1 MEASGKVQQMPE
13 NEKGLRGVVAVE
25 SGITSIDGERGILRY
40 RGYNVADL
48 VEHSSFEEVCFLLL
62 RGELPNAEEF
72 ETFKEELL
80 AARTIPTEV
89 EAVVDDSA
97 RYARPMEAMRS
108 MGSALSFS
116 DPDKASN
123 EPDANLRKATRLIS
137 QLPTV
142 MARYRRR
149 YYGLE
154 PVYPDPSLDYA
165 ANFLWML
172 RAELPSEEDA
182 KLFDAVSILHAD
194 HEMNA
199 STFAARVIAATC
211 TDMHSAIVG
220 AIAALKGPLH
230 GGANEWVMTTLKR
243 IGSED
248 KVEAWVDEMLD
259 QGKRIP
265 GFGHAVYKISDPRA
279 VILKEIGRKVFE
291 RANPNEPNWFAMTE
305 LMERRVFERKGLSPN
320 VDLYSASVLYYLGFP
335 IDLLT
340 ALFAANRVAGWAA
353 HVIEQH
359 LDNRIIRPTIEY
371 IGPPAREFPK
381 VGERA

>member
-1 MEASGKVQQMPE
+1 MPDSD
-13 NEKGLRGVVAVE
+13 KGLRGVVAVN

-40 RGYNVADL
+40 RGYDVGEL
-48 VEHSSFEEVCFLLL
+48 VEHCCFEEVCFLLL
-62 RGELPNAEEF
+62 HGELPTAGELASF
-72 ETFKEELL
+72 RDDLL

-97 RYARPMEAMRS
+97 HYARPMEAMRS
-108 MGSALSFS
+108 MCSALSFS
-116 DPDKASN
+116 DPDKTSN
-123 EPDANLRKATRLIS
+123 ELDANLRKATRLIS
-137 QLPTV
+137 QVPTV

-154 PVYPDPSLDYA
+154 PVQPDPELDYST
-165 ANFLWML
+165 NFLWML
-172 RAELPSEEDA
+172 RGELPSEEDA
-182 KLFDAVSILHAD
+182 KVLDGVSILHAD

-230 GGANEWVMTTLKR
+230 GGANEWVMATLKK

-259 QGKRIP
+259 QGKKIP
-265 GFGHAVYKISDPRA
+265 GFGHAIYKVTDPRA
-279 VILKEIGRKVFE
+279 IILKEIGRKVFD
-291 RANPNEPNWFAMTE
+291 RADTNEPNWFAMTE
-305 LMERRVFERKGLSPN
+305 RMERRVFERKGLVPN
-320 VDLYSASVLYYLGFP
+320 VDLYSASVLYSLGFP

-340 ALFAANRVAGWAA
+340 ALFAANRVAGWSA

-359 LDNRIIRPTIEY
+359 SDNRIIRPTINY
-371 IGPPAREFPK
+371 TGPPARELP
-381 VGERA
+381 VSQERA

>member
-1 MEASGKVQQMPE
+1 MAES
-13 NEKGLRGVVAVE
+13 EKGLRGVVAVD
-25 SGITSIDGERGILRY
+25 SGITSIDGAQGILRY
-40 RGYNVADL
+40 RGYNVVDL
-48 VEHSSFEEVCFLLL
+48 ANNSTFEEVCHLLL
-62 RGELPNAEEF
+62 HGELPDSHQLAS
-72 ETFKEELL
+72 FKEELL
-80 AARTIPTEV
+80 AARSIPTEV

-123 EPDANLRKATRLIS
+123 EPEANQRKAVRLIS

-154 PVYPDPSLDYA
+154 PVGPDPELDYA

-172 RAELPSEEDA
+172 RGELPSEEDA
-182 KLFDAVSILHAD
+182 RVLDAISILHAD

-230 GGANEWVMTTLKR
+230 GGANEWVMATLKR
-243 IGSED
+243 IGSDD
-248 KVEAWVDEMLD
+248 KVDAWVDERLD
-259 QGKRIP
+259 QGMKIP
-265 GFGHAVYKISDPRA
+265 GFGHAIYKVTDPRA
-279 VILKEIGRKVFE
+279 IVLKEIGRKVFE
-291 RANPNEPNWFAMTE
+291 RADPNDPNWFGMTE
-305 LMERRVFERKGLSPN
+305 RMERRVFERKGLVPN

-340 ALFAANRVAGWAA
+340 ALFAANRVVGWAA

-359 LDNRIIRPTIEY
+359 LNNRIIRPTINY
-371 IGPPAREFPK
+371 TGPAPREFP
-381 VGERA
+381 VANRRAGQTA

>member
-1 MEASGKVQQMPE
+1 MSE
-13 NEKGLRGVVAVE
+13 NDKGLRGIVAVD
-25 SGITSIDGERGILRY
+25 SGITSIDGDNGILRY
-40 RGYNVADL
+40 RGYDVRDL
-48 VEHSSFEEVCFLLL
+48 VEHSTFDEVCHLLL
-62 RGELPNAEEF
+62 HGELPDAEQLAV
-72 ETFKEELL
+72 FKEELV
-80 AARTIPTEV
+80 AARTIPSEV

-123 EPDANLRKATRLIS
+123 APDANQRKAVRLIS

-154 PVYPDPSLDYA
+154 PVAPDPSLDYS

-172 RAELPSEEDA
+172 RGEMPSEEDA
-182 KLFDAVSILHAD
+182 RVLDAVSILHAD

-199 STFAARVIAATC
+199 STFTARVIAATC
-211 TDMHSAIVG
+211 SDMHSAIVG

-230 GGANEWVMTTLKR
+230 GGANEWVMATLKR
-243 IGSED
+243 IGSEE
-248 KVEAWVDEMLD
+248 KVDAWVDDVLD

-265 GFGHAVYKISDPRA
+265 GFGHAIYKVTDPRA
-279 VILKEIGRKVFE
+279 IILKEIGRKVFE
-291 RANPNEPNWFAMTE
+291 RANQNEPNWFAMTE
-305 LMERRVFERKGLSPN
+305 RMERRVFERKGLVPN

-340 ALFAANRVAGWAA
+340 ALFAANRVVGWAA

-359 LDNRIIRPTIEY
+359 LDNKIIRPTINY
-371 IGPPAREFPK
+371 VGPPSRTFPA
-381 VGERA
+381 VSQEA

>member
-1 MEASGKVQQMPE
+1 MAESD
-13 NEKGLRGVVAVE
+13 KGLRGVVAVS

-40 RGYNVADL
+40 RGYDVGAL
-48 VEHSSFEEVCFLLL
+48 VEHSTFEEVCYLLL
-62 RGELPNAEEF
+62 YGDLPSADEF
-72 ETFKEELL
+72 ASFKEDLL
-80 AARTIPTEV
+80 VARTIPTEV

-97 RYARPMEAMRS
+97 HYARPMEAMRS

-116 DPDKASN
+116 DPDKTSN

-154 PVYPDPSLDYA
+154 PVQPDLELDYA

-172 RAELPSEEDA
+172 RGELPSDEDA
-182 KLFDAVSILHAD
+182 RVLDAVSIMHAD

-211 TDMHSAIVG
+211 SDMHSAIVG
-220 AIAALKGPLH
+220 AIAALKGTLH
-230 GGANEWVMTTLKR
+230 GGANEWVMATLKR

-248 KVEAWVDEMLD
+248 KVDAWVDDTLD
-259 QGKRIP
+259 QGKKIP
-265 GFGHAVYKISDPRA
+265 GFGHAVYKVTDPRA

-305 LMERRVFERKGLSPN
+305 RMERRVFERKGLVPN

-359 LDNRIIRPTIEY
+359 ADNRIIRPTITY
-371 IGPPAREFPK
+371 TGPPARELP
-381 VGERA
+381 VSQERA

>member
-1 MEASGKVQQMPE
+1 MPDSDR
-13 NEKGLRGVVAVE
+13 GLRGVVAVN

-40 RGYNVADL
+40 RGYDVGAL
-48 VEHSSFEEVCFLLL
+48 VENCCFEEVCYLLL
-62 RGELPNAEEF
+62 YGELPGADELASFRED
-72 ETFKEELL
+72 LL

-97 RYARPMEAMRS
+97 HYARPMEAMRS
-108 MGSALSFS
+108 MCSALSFS

-123 EPDANLRKATRLIS
+123 ELDANLRKATRLIS
-137 QLPTV
+137 QVPTV

-154 PVYPDPSLDYA
+154 PVQPDPELDYA

-172 RAELPSEEDA
+172 RGEMPSEEDA
-182 KLFDAVSILHAD
+182 GVLDAVSIMHAD

-211 TDMHSAIVG
+211 TDMHSSIVG

-230 GGANEWVMTTLKR
+230 GGANEWVMATLKK

-259 QGKRIP
+259 QGKKIP
-265 GFGHAVYKISDPRA
+265 GFGHAIYKVTDPRA
-279 VILKEIGRKVFE
+279 IILKEIGRKAFG
-291 RANPNEPNWFAMTE
+291 RAESNQPNWFAMTE
-305 LMERRVFERKGLSPN
+305 LMERRVFERKGLVPN

-340 ALFAANRVAGWAA
+340 ALFAANRVVGWAA

-359 LDNRIIRPTIEY
+359 SDNRIIRPTINY
-371 IGPPAREFPK
+371 TGPPARELS
-381 VGERA
+381 VSQERA

>member
-1 MEASGKVQQMPE
+1 MPDSD
-13 NEKGLRGVVAVE
+13 KGLRGVVAVN

-40 RGYNVADL
+40 RGYDVGDL
-48 VEHSSFEEVCFLLL
+48 VEHCCFEEVCFLLL
-62 RGELPNAEEF
+62 YGELPGAGELA
-72 ETFKEELL
+72 TFREDLL

-97 RYARPMEAMRS
+97 HYARPMEAMRS

-123 EPDANLRKATRLIS
+123 ERDANLRKATRLVS

-154 PVYPDPSLDYA
+154 PVQPDPELDYA

-172 RAELPSEEDA
+172 RGEMPSEEDA
-182 KLFDAVSILHAD
+182 RVLDAVSILHAD

-230 GGANEWVMTTLKR
+230 GGANEWVMATLKK

-248 KVEAWVDEMLD
+248 KVEAWVDDVLD
-259 QGKRIP
+259 RGEKIP
-265 GFGHAVYKISDPRA
+265 GFGHAIYKVTDPRA
-279 VILKEIGRKVFE
+279 IILKEIGRKAFE
-291 RANPNEPNWFAMTE
+291 RADPIEPNWFAMTE
-305 LMERRVFERKGLSPN
+305 LMERRVFERKGLVPN
-320 VDLYSASVLYYLGFP
+320 VDLYSASVLYSLGFP

-359 LDNRIIRPTIEY
+359 SDNRIIRPTINY
-371 IGPPAREFPK
+371 IGPPARELP
-381 VGERA
+381 VSQERA

>member
-1 MEASGKVQQMPE
+1 MAES
-13 NEKGLRGVVAVE
+13 EKGLRGVVAVD
-25 SGITSIDGERGILRY
+25 SGITSIDGAQGILRY
-40 RGYNVADL
+40 RGYNVVDL
-48 VEHSSFEEVCFLLL
+48 ANNSTFEEVCHLLL
-62 RGELPNAEEF
+62 HGELPDSHQLAS
-72 ETFKEELL
+72 FKEELL
-80 AARTIPTEV
+80 AARSIPTEV

-123 EPDANLRKATRLIS
+123 EPEANQRKAVRLIA

-154 PVYPDPSLDYA
+154 PVGPDPELDYA

-172 RAELPSEEDA
+172 RGELPSEEDA
-182 KLFDAVSILHAD
+182 RVLDAISILHAD

-230 GGANEWVMTTLKR
+230 GGANEWVMATLKR
-243 IGSED
+243 IGSDD
-248 KVEAWVDEMLD
+248 KVDAWVDERLD
-259 QGKRIP
+259 QGMKIP
-265 GFGHAVYKISDPRA
+265 GFGHAIYKVTDPRA
-279 VILKEIGRKVFE
+279 IVLKEIGRKVFE
-291 RANPNEPNWFAMTE
+291 RADPNDPNWFAMTE
-305 LMERRVFERKGLSPN
+305 RMERRVFERKGLVPN

-340 ALFAANRVAGWAA
+340 ALFAANRVVGWAA

-359 LDNRIIRPTIEY
+359 LNNRIIRPTINY
-371 IGPPAREFPK
+371 TGPAPREFP
-381 VGERA
+381 VANRRAGQTA

>member
-1 MEASGKVQQMPE
+1 MPDSD
-13 NEKGLRGVVAVE
+13 KGLRGVVAVN

-40 RGYNVADL
+40 RGYDVGDL
-48 VEHSSFEEVCFLLL
+48 VEHCCFEEVCFLLL
-62 RGELPNAEEF
+62 YGELPGAGELA
-72 ETFKEELL
+72 TFREDLL

-97 RYARPMEAMRS
+97 HYARPMEAMRS

-123 EPDANLRKATRLIS
+123 ERDANLRKATRLIS

-154 PVYPDPSLDYA
+154 PVQPDPELDYA

-172 RAELPSEEDA
+172 RGEMPSEEDA
-182 KLFDAVSILHAD
+182 RVLDAVSILHAD

-211 TDMHSAIVG
+211 ADMHSAIVG

-230 GGANEWVMTTLKR
+230 GGANEWVMATLKK

-248 KVEAWVDEMLD
+248 KVEAWVDDVLD
-259 QGKRIP
+259 QGKKIP
-265 GFGHAVYKISDPRA
+265 GFGHAIYKVTDPRA
-279 VILKEIGRKVFE
+279 IILKEIGRKAFE
-291 RANPNEPNWFAMTE
+291 RADPIEPNWFAMTE
-305 LMERRVFERKGLSPN
+305 LMERRVFERKGLVPN
-320 VDLYSASVLYYLGFP
+320 VDLYSASVLYSLGFP

-359 LDNRIIRPTIEY
+359 SDNRIIRPTINY
-371 IGPPAREFPK
+371 IGPPARELP
-381 VGERA
+381 VSQERA

>member
-1 MEASGKVQQMPE
+1 MPDSDR
-13 NEKGLRGVVAVE
+13 GLRGVVAVN

-40 RGYNVADL
+40 RGYDVGEL
-48 VEHSSFEEVCFLLL
+48 VEHCCFEEVCYLLL
-62 RGELPNAEEF
+62 YGELPGADELTSFRED
-72 ETFKEELL
+72 LL

-97 RYARPMEAMRS
+97 HYARPMEAMRS
-108 MGSALSFS
+108 MCSALSFS

-123 EPDANLRKATRLIS
+123 EYDANLRKATRLIA
-137 QLPTV
+137 QVPTV

-154 PVYPDPSLDYA
+154 PVQPDPELDYS

-172 RAELPSEEDA
+172 RGEMSSEEDA
-182 KLFDAVSILHAD
+182 RVLDAVSIMHAD

-230 GGANEWVMTTLKR
+230 GGANEWVMATLKK

-259 QGKRIP
+259 QGKKIP
-265 GFGHAVYKISDPRA
+265 GFGHAIYKVTDPRA
-279 VILKEIGRKVFE
+279 IILKEIGRKVFE
-291 RANPNEPNWFAMTE
+291 RRAETNEPNWFAMTE
-305 LMERRVFERKGLSPN
+305 LMERRVFERKGLVPN

-340 ALFAANRVAGWAA
+340 ALFAANRVVGWSA

-359 LDNRIIRPTIEY
+359 SDNRIIRPTINY
-371 IGPPAREFPK
+371 TGPPARELP
-381 VGERA
+381 VSQERA

>member
-1 MEASGKVQQMPE
+1 MPDSD
-13 NEKGLRGVVAVE
+13 KGLRGVVAVE

-40 RGYNVADL
+40 RGYDVGDL
-48 VEHSSFEEVCFLLL
+48 VEHCCFEEVCFLLL
-62 RGELPNAEEF
+62 RGDLPGAEELA
-72 ETFKEELL
+72 TFKDDLL

-154 PVYPDPSLDYA
+154 PVGPDPELDYS

-172 RAELPSEEDA
+172 RGEMPSDEDA
-182 KLFDAVSILHAD
+182 KVLDAVSIMHAD

-211 TDMHSAIVG
+211 SDLHSAIVG

-230 GGANEWVMTTLKR
+230 GGANEWVMATLKK

-248 KVEAWVDEMLD
+248 KVEAWVDDMLD
-259 QGKRIP
+259 QGKKIP
-265 GFGHAVYKISDPRA
+265 GFGHAIYKVTDPRA
-279 VILKEIGRKVFE
+279 ILLKEIGRKAF
-291 RANPNEPNWFAMTE
+291 ANANTGEPNWFAMTE
-305 LMERRVFERKGLSPN
+305 RMERRVFERKGLVPN

-340 ALFAANRVAGWAA
+340 ALFAANRVVGWSA

-359 LDNRIIRPTIEY
+359 HNNRIIRPTINY
-371 IGPPAREFPK
+371 TGPPARGLPVSQEQ
-381 VGERA
+381 V

>member
-1 MEASGKVQQMPE
+1 MAA
-13 NEKGLRGVVAVE
+13 NEKGLRGIVAVD
-25 SGITSIDGERGILRY
+25 SSITSIDGAQGILRY
-40 RGYNVADL
+40 RGYNVVDL
-48 VEHSSFEEVCFLLL
+48 VDNSTFEEVCHLLL
-62 RGELPNAEEF
+62 HGELPDADQLAS
-72 ETFKEELL
+72 FKEELL
-80 AARTIPTEV
+80 AARSIPTEV

-123 EPDANLRKATRLIS
+123 EPDANHRKAVRLIS

-154 PVYPDPSLDYA
+154 PVGPDPELDYA

-172 RAELPSEEDA
+172 RGELPSEEDA
-182 KLFDAVSILHAD
+182 RVLDAVSILHAD

-230 GGANEWVMTTLKR
+230 GGANEWVMATLKR
-243 IGSED
+243 IGSEE
-248 KVEAWVDEMLD
+248 KVDAWVDDMLD
-259 QGKRIP
+259 RGKKIP
-265 GFGHAVYKISDPRA
+265 GFGHAIYKVTDPRA
-279 VILKEIGRKVFE
+279 IVLKEIGRKVFE
-291 RANPNEPNWFAMTE
+291 RADPDEPNWFAMTE
-305 LMERRVFERKGLSPN
+305 RMERRVFERKGLVPN

-359 LDNRIIRPTIEY
+359 LDNRIIRPTINY
-371 IGPPAREFPK
+371 TGPAPREFP
-381 VGERA
+381 VASRRAGQTA

>member
-1 MEASGKVQQMPE
+1 MAESD
-13 NEKGLRGVVAVE
+13 KGLRGVVAVN

-40 RGYNVADL
+40 RGYDVGAL
-48 VEHSSFEEVCFLLL
+48 VEHCTFEEVCYLLL
-62 RGELPNAEEF
+62 YGDLPSADEF
-72 ETFKEELL
+72 SSFKEDLL
-80 AARTIPTEV
+80 VARTIPTAV

-97 RYARPMEAMRS
+97 HYARPMEAMRS

-116 DPDKASN
+116 DPDKTSN
-123 EPDANLRKATRLIS
+123 QPDANLRKATRLIS

-154 PVYPDPSLDYA
+154 PVQPDLELDYA
-165 ANFLWML
+165 SNFLWML
-172 RAELPSEEDA
+172 RGELPSEEDA
-182 KLFDAVSILHAD
+182 KVLDAVSIMHAD

-211 TDMHSAIVG
+211 SDMHSAIVG
-220 AIAALKGPLH
+220 AIAALKGTLH
-230 GGANEWVMTTLKR
+230 GGANEWVMATLKR
-243 IGSED
+243 IGTED
-248 KVEAWVDEMLD
+248 KVDAWVDETLD
-259 QGKRIP
+259 QGKKIP
-265 GFGHAVYKISDPRA
+265 GFGHAVYKVTDPRA

-305 LMERRVFERKGLSPN
+305 RMERRVFERKGLVPN

-359 LDNRIIRPTIEY
+359 ADNRIIRPTINY
-371 IGPPAREFPK
+371 TGPPARELP
-381 VGERA
+381 VSQERA

>member
-1 MEASGKVQQMPE
+1 MAESD
-13 NEKGLRGVVAVE
+13 KGLRGVVAVV

-40 RGYNVADL
+40 RGYDVGEL
-48 VEHSSFEEVCFLLL
+48 VENCCFEEVCFLLL
-62 RGELPNAEEF
+62 HGDLPSSDELASF
-72 ETFKEELL
+72 RDDLL
-80 AARTIPTEV
+80 VARTIPTEV

-116 DPDKASN
+116 DPDKTSN

-154 PVYPDPSLDYA
+154 PVQPDLELDYA
-165 ANFLWML
+165 SNFLWML
-172 RAELPSEEDA
+172 RGELPSEEDA
-182 KLFDAVSILHAD
+182 KVLDAVSIMHAD

-211 TDMHSAIVG
+211 SDLHSAIVG

-230 GGANEWVMTTLKR
+230 GGANEWVMATLKK

-248 KVEAWVDEMLD
+248 KVDAWVDDMLD
-259 QGKRIP
+259 RGKKIP
-265 GFGHAVYKISDPRA
+265 GFGHAIYKVTDPRA
-279 VILKEIGRKVFE
+279 IILKEIGRKAFD
-291 RANPNEPNWFAMTE
+291 RADTNEPNWFAMTE
-305 LMERRVFERKGLSPN
+305 RMERRVFERKGLVPN
-320 VDLYSASVLYYLGFP
+320 VDLYSASVLYSLGFP

-340 ALFAANRVAGWAA
+340 ALFAANRVVGWAA

-359 LDNRIIRPTIEY
+359 SDNRIIRPTINY
-371 IGPPAREFPK
+371 TGPPARELP
-381 VGERA
+381 VSQERA

>member
-1 MEASGKVQQMPE
+1 MPE
-13 NEKGLRGVVAVE
+13 NDKGLRGVVAVE
-25 SGITSIDGERGILRY
+25 SGITSIDGARGILRY

-48 VEHSSFEEVCFLLL
+48 VEHCTFEEVCYLLL
-62 RGELPNAEEF
+62 YGELPNTDELAS
-72 ETFKEELL
+72 FKEELL
-80 AARTIPTEV
+80 VARTIPTEV

-97 RYARPMEAMRS
+97 HYARPMEAMRS

-116 DPDKASN
+116 DPDKTSN

-137 QLPTV
+137 QLPIV

-154 PVYPDPSLDYA
+154 PVTPDPELDYA

-172 RAELPSEEDA
+172 RGEPASDEDTRV
-182 KLFDAVSILHAD
+182 FDIVSILHAD

-230 GGANEWVMTTLKR
+230 GGANEWVMATLKK

-259 QGKRIP
+259 RGEKIP
-265 GFGHAVYKISDPRA
+265 GFGHAIYKVTDPRA
-279 VILKEIGRKVFE
+279 IILKEVGRKAFDRVDS
-291 RANPNEPNWFAMTE
+291 NEPNWFAMTE
-305 LMERRVFERKGLSPN
+305 RMERRVFERKGLVPN

-340 ALFAANRVAGWAA
+340 ALFAANRVAGWSA

-359 LDNRIIRPTIEY
+359 LNNRIIRPTIHY
-371 IGPPAREFPK
+371 TGPPARELP
-381 VGERA
+381 VNQERA

>member
-1 MEASGKVQQMPE
+1 MSA
-13 NEKGLRGVVAVE
+13 NEKGLRGVVAVD

-48 VEHSSFEEVCFLLL
+48 VEQCTFEEVCFLLL
-62 RGELPNAEEF
+62 RGDLPDAGELAS
-72 ETFKEELL
+72 FKEELL
-80 AARTIPTEV
+80 IARTIPTEV

-123 EPDANLRKATRLIS
+123 DPEANQRKAARLIS
-137 QLPTV
+137 QLPIV

-154 PVYPDPSLDYA
+154 PVGPDPELDYA
-165 ANFLWML
+165 TNFLWML
-172 RAELPSEEDA
+172 RGELPSEEDA
-182 KLFDAVSILHAD
+182 GVFDIVSILHAD
-194 HEMNA
+194 HEMSA

-230 GGANEWVMTTLKR
+230 GGANEWVMATLKR

-248 KVEAWVDEMLD
+248 KVDAWVDEMLD
-259 QGKRIP
+259 QGKKIP
-265 GFGHAVYKISDPRA
+265 GFGHAVYKVTDPRA
-279 VILKEIGRKVFE
+279 IVLKEIGRKVFE
-291 RANPNEPNWFAMTE
+291 RADPNEPNWFAMTE
-305 LMERRVFERKGLSPN
+305 RIERRVFERKGLAPN

-340 ALFAANRVAGWAA
+340 ALFAANRVVGWAA

-359 LDNRIIRPTIEY
+359 LDNRIIRPTIHY
-371 IGPPAREFPK
+371 TGPSARELP
-381 VGERA
+381 VSQERV

>member
-1 MEASGKVQQMPE
+1 MD
-13 NEKGLRGVVAVE
+13 
-25 SGITSIDGERGILRY
+25 SGITSIDGELGILRY
-40 RGYNVADL
+40 RGYDVGEL
-48 VEHSSFEEVCFLLL
+48 VENCCFEEVCYLLL
-62 RGELPNAEEF
+62 RGDLPNPEELAS
-72 ETFKEELL
+72 FKEELL
-80 AARTIPTEV
+80 IARTIPTEV

-97 RYARPMEAMRS
+97 HYARPMEAMRS
-108 MGSALSFS
+108 MCSALSFS
-116 DPDKASN
+116 DPDKTSN
-123 EPDANLRKATRLIS
+123 EYDANLRKATRLIS
-137 QLPTV
+137 QVPTV

-154 PVYPDPSLDYA
+154 PVGPDSELDYA

-172 RAELPSEEDA
+172 RGELPSEEDA
-182 KLFDAVSILHAD
+182 KVLDSVSIMHAD

-230 GGANEWVMTTLKR
+230 GGANEWVMATLKR
-243 IGSED
+243 IGSEE
-248 KVEAWVDEMLD
+248 KVDAWVDDRLD
-259 QGKRIP
+259 RGRKIP
-265 GFGHAVYKISDPRA
+265 GFGHAIYKVTDPRA
-279 VILKEIGRKVFE
+279 IILKEIGRKAFD

-305 LMERRVFERKGLSPN
+305 RMERRVFERKGLVPN

-340 ALFAANRVAGWAA
+340 ALFAANRVVGWSA

-359 LDNRIIRPTIEY
+359 SDNRIIRPTINY
-371 IGPPAREFPK
+371 TGPPARELP
-381 VGERA
+381 VSQERA

>member
-1 MEASGKVQQMPE
+1 MPDSD
-13 NEKGLRGVVAVE
+13 KGLRGVVAVN

-40 RGYNVADL
+40 RGYDVGDL
-48 VEHSSFEEVCFLLL
+48 VEHCCFEEVCFLLL
-62 RGELPNAEEF
+62 YGELPGAGELA
-72 ETFKEELL
+72 TFREDLL

-97 RYARPMEAMRS
+97 HYARPMEAMRS

-123 EPDANLRKATRLIS
+123 APDANLRKATRLVS

-154 PVYPDPSLDYA
+154 PVQPDPELDYA

-172 RAELPSEEDA
+172 RGEMPSEEDA
-182 KLFDAVSILHAD
+182 RVLDAVSILHAD

-230 GGANEWVMTTLKR
+230 GGANEWVMATLKK

-248 KVEAWVDEMLD
+248 KVEAWVDDVLD
-259 QGKRIP
+259 RGEKIP
-265 GFGHAVYKISDPRA
+265 GFGHAIYKVTDPRA
-279 VILKEIGRKVFE
+279 IILKEIGRKAFE
-291 RANPNEPNWFAMTE
+291 RADPIEPNWFAMTE
-305 LMERRVFERKGLSPN
+305 LMERRVFERKGLVPN
-320 VDLYSASVLYYLGFP
+320 VDLYSASVLYSLGFP

-359 LDNRIIRPTIEY
+359 SDNRIIRPTINY
-371 IGPPAREFPK
+371 IGPPARELP
-381 VGERA
+381 VSQERA

>member
-1 MEASGKVQQMPE
+1 MADS
-13 NEKGLRGVVAVE
+13 EKGLRGVVAVD
-25 SGITSIDGERGILRY
+25 SGITSIDGLQGILRY
-40 RGYNVADL
+40 RGYDVADL
-48 VEHSSFEEVCFLLL
+48 VKYSTFEEVCHLLL
-62 RGELPNAEEF
+62 HGELPDADQLAS
-72 ETFKEELL
+72 FKEELL
-80 AARTIPTEV
+80 AARSIPTEV

-123 EPDANLRKATRLIS
+123 DPDANQRKAARLIS
-137 QLPTV
+137 QIPTV

-154 PVYPDPSLDYA
+154 PVGPDPELDYA

-172 RAELPSEEDA
+172 RGELPSEDDA
-182 KLFDAVSILHAD
+182 RVLDAVSILHAD

-230 GGANEWVMTTLKR
+230 GGANEWVMATLKR

-248 KVEAWVDEMLD
+248 KVEAWVDDMLD
-259 QGKRIP
+259 QGKKIP
-265 GFGHAVYKISDPRA
+265 GFGHAIYKVTDPRA
-279 VILKEIGRKVFE
+279 IILKEVGRKVFE
-291 RANPNEPNWFAMTE
+291 RADPSDPNWFAMTE
-305 LMERRVFERKGLSPN
+305 RMERRVFERKGLVPN

-340 ALFAANRVAGWAA
+340 ALFAANRVVGWAA

-359 LDNRIIRPTIEY
+359 LDNRIIRPTINY
-371 IGPPAREFPK
+371 TGPAPREFP
-381 VGERA
+381 VASRNAGQTA

>member
-1 MEASGKVQQMPE
+1 MSSNNNKDAA
-13 NEKGLRGVVAVE
+13 NEKGMRGVVAVE
-25 SGITSIDGERGILRY
+25 SSITSIDGVRGILRY

-48 VEHSSFEEVCFLLL
+48 VEHSSFEEVCHLLL
-62 RGELPNAEEF
+62 HGELPDAQQLA
-72 ETFKEELL
+72 TFKEELL
-80 AARTIPTEV
+80 AARSIPTEV

-123 EPDANLRKATRLIS
+123 APDANQRKAVRLIA

-154 PVYPDPSLDYA
+154 PVGPDPSLEYS

-172 RAELPSEEDA
+172 RGELPSEEDA
-182 KLFDAVSILHAD
+182 RVLDAVSILHAD

-230 GGANEWVMTTLKR
+230 GGANEWVMATLKR
-243 IGSED
+243 IGSEE
-248 KVEAWVDEMLD
+248 KVDAWVDDMLD
-259 QGKRIP
+259 QGKKIP
-265 GFGHAVYKISDPRA
+265 GFGHAVYKITDPRA

-291 RANPNEPNWFAMTE
+291 QADDRGEPNWFAMTE
-305 LMERRVFERKGLSPN
+305 RMERRVFERKGLVPN

-340 ALFAANRVAGWAA
+340 ALLQPTALSAG
-353 HVIEQH
+353 
-359 LDNRIIRPTIEY
+359 RRT
-371 IGPPAREFPK
+371 
-381 VGERA
+381 

>member
-1 MEASGKVQQMPE
+1 MPDSD
-13 NEKGLRGVVAVE
+13 KGLRGVVAVE

-40 RGYNVADL
+40 RGYDVGDL
-48 VEHSSFEEVCFLLL
+48 VEHCCFEEVCFLLL
-62 RGELPNAEEF
+62 RGDLPGAEELA
-72 ETFKEELL
+72 TFKDDLL

-154 PVYPDPSLDYA
+154 PVGPDPELDYS

-172 RAELPSEEDA
+172 RGEMPSDEDA
-182 KLFDAVSILHAD
+182 KVLDAVSIMHAD

-211 TDMHSAIVG
+211 SDLHSAIVG

-230 GGANEWVMTTLKR
+230 GGANEWVMATLKK

-248 KVEAWVDEMLD
+248 KVEAWVDDMLD
-259 QGKRIP
+259 QGKKIP
-265 GFGHAVYKISDPRA
+265 GFGHAIYKVTDPRA
-279 VILKEIGRKVFE
+279 ILLKEIGRKAF
-291 RANPNEPNWFAMTE
+291 ANVNTGEPNWFAMTE
-305 LMERRVFERKGLSPN
+305 RMERRVFERKGLVPN

-340 ALFAANRVAGWAA
+340 ALFAANRVVGWSA

-359 LDNRIIRPTIEY
+359 HNNRIIRPTINY
-371 IGPPAREFPK
+371 TGPPARGLPVSQEQ
-381 VGERA
+381 V

>member
-1 MEASGKVQQMPE
+1 MEPVGE

-40 RGYNVADL
+40 RGYDVAEL
-48 VEHSSFEEVCFLLL
+48 VKHSSFEEVCYLLL
-62 RGELPNAEEF
+62 RGDLPDGYQL
-72 ETFKEELL
+72 TLFKNELL
-80 AARTIPTEV
+80 AARAIPREV

-123 EPDANLRKATRLIS
+123 APDANQRKAERLIS

-154 PVYPDPSLDYA
+154 PVDPDPNLDYS

-172 RAELPSEEDA
+172 RGEKPSEEDA
-182 KLFDAVSILHAD
+182 KILDAISILHAD

-211 TDMHSAIVG
+211 TDMHSAVVG

-248 KVEAWVDEMLD
+248 KVEAEVDAMLD
-259 QGKRIP
+259 RGQKIP
-265 GFGHAVYKISDPRA
+265 GFGHAVYKVTDPRA
-279 VILKEIGRKVFE
+279 VILKELGRRVF
-291 RANPNEPNWFAMTE
+291 AKADPNEPNWFAMTE
-305 LMERRVFERKGLSPN
+305 LMERRAFERKGLRPN

-340 ALFAANRVAGWAA
+340 ALFAANRVVGWAA
-353 HVIEQH
+353 NIIEQH
-359 LDNRIIRPTIEY
+359 LDNRIIRPTISY
-371 IGPPAREFPK
+371 TGPPPREFPA
-381 VGERA
+381 ERVKA

>member
-1 MEASGKVQQMPE
+1 MSE
-13 NEKGLRGVVAVE
+13 NEKGLRGVVAVD
-25 SGITSIDGERGILRY
+25 SAITSIDGERGILHY
-40 RGYNVADL
+40 RGYNVAEL
-48 VEHSSFEEVCFLLL
+48 VEQCTFEEVCYLLL
-62 RGELPNAEEF
+62 RSDLPDAAELAS
-72 ETFKEELL
+72 FKEDLL
-80 AARTIPTEV
+80 IARTIPTEV

-154 PVYPDPSLDYA
+154 PVGPDPELDYA

-172 RAELPSEEDA
+172 RGELPSDEDA
-182 KLFDAVSILHAD
+182 RVLDAVSIMHAD

-199 STFAARVIAATC
+199 STFTARVIAATC
-211 TDMHSAIVG
+211 SDMHSAIVG
-220 AIAALKGPLH
+220 AIAALKGTLH
-230 GGANEWVMTTLKR
+230 GGANEWVMATLKR
-243 IGSED
+243 IGSEE
-248 KVEAWVDEMLD
+248 KVDAWVDEMLD
-259 QGKRIP
+259 QGKKIP
-265 GFGHAVYKISDPRA
+265 GFGHAVYKVTDPRA
-279 VILKEIGRKVFE
+279 VILKEIGRKVFD
-291 RANPNEPNWFAMTE
+291 RVDSSEPNWFAMTE
-305 LMERRVFERKGLSPN
+305 RMERRVFERKGLVPN

-340 ALFAANRVAGWAA
+340 ALFAANRVVGWSA

-359 LDNRIIRPTIEY
+359 LDNRIIRPTINY
-371 IGPPAREFPK
+371 IGPPARELP
-381 VGERA
+381 VSQERA

>member
-1 MEASGKVQQMPE
+1 MPDSD
-13 NEKGLRGVVAVE
+13 KGLRGVVAVN

-40 RGYNVADL
+40 RGYDVGDL
-48 VEHSSFEEVCFLLL
+48 VEHCCFEEVCFLLL
-62 RGELPNAEEF
+62 YGELPDAEELA
-72 ETFKEELL
+72 TFRGDLL
-80 AARTIPTEV
+80 VARTIPTEV

-97 RYARPMEAMRS
+97 HYARPMEAMRS

-123 EPDANLRKATRLIS
+123 EPDANLRKATRLVS

-154 PVYPDPSLDYA
+154 PVQPDPELDYA

-172 RAELPSEEDA
+172 RSEIPSEEDA
-182 KLFDAVSILHAD
+182 RMLNAVSILHAD

-211 TDMHSAIVG
+211 ADMHSAIVG

-230 GGANEWVMTTLKR
+230 GGANEWVMATLKK

-248 KVEAWVDEMLD
+248 KVEAWVDDMLD
-259 QGKRIP
+259 QGKKIP
-265 GFGHAVYKISDPRA
+265 GFGHAIYKVTDPRA
-279 VILKEIGRKVFE
+279 IILKEIGRKAFE
-291 RANPNEPNWFAMTE
+291 RAETNEPNWFAMTE
-305 LMERRVFERKGLSPN
+305 CMERRVFERKGLVPN
-320 VDLYSASVLYYLGFP
+320 VDLYSASVLYNLGFP

-359 LDNRIIRPTIEY
+359 SDNRIIRPTINY
-371 IGPPAREFPK
+371 TGPPARELP
-381 VGERA
+381 VSQERA

>member
-1 MEASGKVQQMPE
+1 
-13 NEKGLRGVVAVE
+13 
-25 SGITSIDGERGILRY
+25 
-40 RGYNVADL
+40 
-48 VEHSSFEEVCFLLL
+48 
-62 RGELPNAEEF
+62 
-72 ETFKEELL
+72 
-80 AARTIPTEV
+80 
-89 EAVVDDSA
+89 
-97 RYARPMEAMRS
+97 MEAMRS

-123 EPDANLRKATRLIS
+123 APDANLRKATRLVS

-154 PVYPDPSLDYA
+154 PVQPDPELDYA

-172 RAELPSEEDA
+172 RGELPSEEDA
-182 KLFDAVSILHAD
+182 RVLDAVSILHAD

-230 GGANEWVMTTLKR
+230 GGANEWVMATLKK

-248 KVEAWVDEMLD
+248 KVEAWVDDMLD
-259 QGKRIP
+259 RGEKIP
-265 GFGHAVYKISDPRA
+265 GFGHAIYKVTDPRA
-279 VILKEIGRKVFE
+279 IILKEIGRKAFE
-291 RANPNEPNWFAMTE
+291 RADPIEPNWFAMTE
-305 LMERRVFERKGLSPN
+305 LMERRVFERKGLVPN

-340 ALFAANRVAGWAA
+340 ASVRRQPRSRLGGARDRAALG
-353 HVIEQH
+353 Q
-359 LDNRIIRPTIEY
+359 
-371 IGPPAREFPK
+371 
-381 VGERA
+381 